1 MGSVRLIFPWWPR
14 PIRIYFTIVASG
26 YWELSTEPASDWGR
40 GEAEKQTRCL
50 LIQMQA
56 PRFGIVS
63 PAINFLFLQTHNMPK
78 HSFIAGLCP
87 VWAYSPGEDIQYNR
101 YLRKYTSRWMQR
113 APQSC
118 LSPGPTSWS
127 LCTPK
132 QPSLHTAKFRIV
144 VNDTHPSTISTVF
157 SDTTRENARVPELD
171 FQEQTG
177 VSSQIDQGSW
187 TVDNEISLS
196 WRWLHSSS
204 ENAITKQSNSTLLLC
219 RQWTGCRVF
228 FYFNRNFALT
238 VGTWKAF
245 HSRCVL
251 LIKRY
256 SAPQSPS
263 INNSNQFWPD
273 IEQHKHRGA
282 FRETY
287 LPIL

>member
-1 MGSVRLIFPWWPR
+1 MLWAVWDLSFPDGQDPSEYTSRLWPLVTESWAQNQHLTGEGARQKSRPGVCWFRCKYLDLVLCLLQSIFFSYR
-14 PIRIYFTIVASG
+14 PTIC
-26 YWELSTEPASDWGR
+26 LSTLSL
-40 GEAEKQTRCL
+40 QVSV
-50 LIQMQA
+50 Q
-56 PRFGIVS
+56 FGHTV
-63 PAINFLFLQTHNMPK
+63 
-78 HSFIAGLCP
+78 C
-87 VWAYSPGEDIQYNR
+87 PGEDIQYNR

-219 RQWTGCRVF
+219 RQWTGCRF
-228 FYFNRNFALT
+228 FFLF
-238 VGTWKAF
+238 
-245 HSRCVL
+245 
-251 LIKRY
+251 
-256 SAPQSPS
+256 
-263 INNSNQFWPD
+263 
-273 IEQHKHRGA
+273 
-282 FRETY
+282 
-287 LPIL
+287 